1 MASLTESRLQ
11 TFLEHAQRSLYN
23 HDVYMRARDPAYREI
38 LEFVEELVDVTLE
51 LRRER
56 AALARIAGMWSEC
69 ERGASDPEACADLAR
84 RMCMIARGTLDPD
97 AAEVGIPHGSTTI
110 EA

>member
-11 TFLEHAQRSLYN
+11 SFLEHAQKSLYQ
-23 HDVYMRARDPAYREI
+23 HDVYMRGRDPAYREI
-38 LEFVEELVDVTLE
+38 MEFVEELVDVTLE

-69 ERGASDPEACADLAR
+69 ERNASNPEACADLAR
-84 RMCMIARGTLDPD
+84 QMCMIARGILDID
-97 AAEVGIPHGSTTI
+97 AVEGSRS
-110 EA
+110 ASDVALDA

>member
-11 TFLEHAQRSLYN
+11 AFLEHAQHSLYQ
-23 HDVYMRARDPAYREI
+23 HDVYLRTRDPAYREI

-56 AALARIAGMWSEC
+56 AALSRIAGMCSEC
-69 ERGASDPEACADLAR
+69 ERSASDPVACADLAR
-84 RMCMIARGTLDPD
+84 RMCMIARGTLGVD
-97 AAEVGIPHGSTTI
+97 AAEAGLPATGTSLQ
-110 EA
+110 A